1 MKLRN
6 KDMSVYPV
14 SYNLKTCRVSCLWI
28 SGNES
33 TIRVL
38 EFPKYATYLTYGRFK
53 IISISSVNYELYH
66 SLEEIKVPRG
76 TKLYGSIPSH
86 IKVTY
91 YD

>member
-38 EFPKYATYLTYGRFK
+38 EFPK
-53 IISISSVNYELYH
+53 
-66 SLEEIKVPRG
+66 
-76 TKLYGSIPSH
+76 
-86 IKVTY
+86 
-91 YD
+91 